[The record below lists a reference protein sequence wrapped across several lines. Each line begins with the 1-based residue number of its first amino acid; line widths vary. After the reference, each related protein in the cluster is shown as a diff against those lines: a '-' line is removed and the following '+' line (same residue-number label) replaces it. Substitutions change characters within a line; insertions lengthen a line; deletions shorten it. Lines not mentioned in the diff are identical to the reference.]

1 MTTSSFQPPGSFT
14 APTNDVVHADTRDR
28 LKRLEREVSGG
39 QRTQCCLTAGM
50 AGVVAAASTTAW
62 SPWGAHAVLLY
73 AYCRVLVAPSGG
85 SISVEVRVNGSAVG
99 TVVVSD
105 GNFSGGVALGD
116 VQVGVND
123 AVSFAVV
130 GDGNGAEGLE
140 VEVWFDGFGAGD
152 LAFTGSSL
160 PGTWC
165 GTELATIS
173 DSSNHEFLDIATTT
187 TAAGLLVGA
196 TIQVSNASGGPVTLN
211 LTGQF
216 RVSGS
221 TMSGSAWVQQGWD
234 LADGAIFTSS
244 CECTVASGSSVG
256 FDIYNASGADL
267 NITVSLQATETNLIT
282 GACCVTGG

>member
-1 MTTSSFQPPGSFT
+1 MSTPSLQPPGSFT
-14 APTNDVVHADTRDR
+14 APANDVVHADTRDR
-28 LKRLEREVSGG
+28 LKRLERESGG
-39 QRTQCCLTAGM
+39 SRRTQCCLTAGM
-50 AGVVAAASTTAW
+50 AGAVSAAATTAW

-85 SISVEVRVNGSAVG
+85 SVSVEVRVNGVAVG
-99 TVVVSD
+99 VVVVSD
-105 GNFSGGVALGD
+105 GNLSGGVALGD

-123 AVSFAVV
+123 TVSFAVTS
-130 GDGNGAEGLE
+130 GGSGAEDLE
-140 VEVWFDGFGAGD
+140 VEVWYDGYGGGD
-152 LAFTGSSL
+152 LAFTGASL
-160 PGTWC
+160 PGTLC
-165 GTELATIS
+165 GSELATIS
-173 DSSNHEFLDIATTT
+173 DASNHAYLDIATST
-187 TAAGLLVGA
+187 TAPGLRVAA

-216 RVSGS
+216 RTSGS
-221 TMSGSAWVQQGWD
+221 TLSGSAWVQQGWD